1 MASGIATIFPDRA
14 RRHLDAV
21 MVFARVSRAR
31 RFNMTNLLSQCACGK
46 LYISKNATISINDQT
61 YNLHHGVDAMLESGQ
76 IFRTISDTISAQAN
90 NIVINIPIILDHQIK
105 VVLKTQNNEI
115 ICVKYIGALGK
126 RTALNNIYLSSEDL
140 KIRGINGRILLSIY
154 SVCNF
159 ITPECCGLLPSFDLT
174 NTITSACVLIPPAC
188 DIQYTLSGCV
198 SLTTS
203 TTTLP
208 PIN

>member
-1 MASGIATIFPDRA
+1 
-14 RRHLDAV
+14 
-21 MVFARVSRAR
+21 
-31 RFNMTNLLSQCACGK
+31 MTNSLSQCACGK
-46 LYISKNATISINDQT
+46 LYISKNATISINGQT

-90 NIVINIPIILDHQIK
+90 NITVNIPIILDHQIK

-188 DIQYTLSGCV
+188 DIQYTLSSCRSV
-198 SLTTS
+198 SCDLIIVDQS
-203 TTTLP
+203 CDIIIDSCDVL
-208 PIN
+208 IDSCDIQIQLL